1 MPIKTSPNTINI
13 PRASICNINQKVN
26 NTVSNSAKN
35 VQNSSIS
42 LPTKSILKSAD
53 HYQNNTIK
61 KSVSFKE
68 VTTKELNVLSS
79 EISEIKNS
87 IHELMEGKEGCQS
100 AQKLAD
106 ISNKLLDIKNQIQ
119 DFKPITKSR
128 PAKGLLEKFKKSNK
142 LKKLESFEKRMQKRQ
157 DELKPLQKKN
167 NYENSA
173 SNNYAKSRQE
183 NVESRDKS
191 KAAKLTDH
199 H

>member
-1 MPIKTSPNTINI
+1 MPIKISPKTIKI
-13 PRASICNINQKVN
+13 PRASICNANQKTN
-26 NTVSNSAKN
+26 STLGNSAKN

-68 VTTKELNVLSS
+68 AATKELNALSS

-87 IHELMEGKEGCQS
+87 IHKLMEGKEGCQS
-100 AQKLAD
+100 ALKLAD
-106 ISNKLLDIKNQIQ
+106 ISHKLLDIKNKIRG
-119 DFKPITKSR
+119 FKPIIKSSST
-128 PAKGLLEKFKKSNK
+128 KGLLEKLKKSNK

-167 NYENSA
+167 NYENSV
-173 SNNYAKSRQE
+173 SNNHAKSSQE
-183 NVESRDKS
+183 YAESRDKS
-191 KAAKLTDH
+191 KTAKLNEH